1 MPVTINLRVLEQEEE
16 LHLAGDL
23 PVEEFGEDLR
33 DELMRFDAPLRYE
46 LDAQQQPDSFLV
58 TGTLETALACEC
70 ARCLKPF
77 RFPIELEH
85 FATLAELKGEDA
97 ITIEGEFG
105 DLTPLL
111 REDIYLGL
119 PVNPLCRPDCR
130 GLPEKASARDLRLE
144 ESPPDGS
151 SPWTALDQLKL

>member
-1 MPVTINLRVLEQEEE
+1 MPVYVNLRLLTEESVHLEGE
-16 LHLAGDL
+16 L
-23 PVEEFGEDLR
+23 PVAEFGADYR
-33 DELMRFDAPLRYE
+33 DEIIHFDQPLRYS
-46 LDAQQQPDSFLV
+46 LDVDRQPDGLLV
-58 TGTLETALACEC
+58 AGSLSTSVACEC

-144 ESPPDGS
+144 DSPPDGS

>member
-1 MPVTINLRVLEQEEE
+1 MPVYVNLRLVAEETVHLEGE
-16 LHLAGDL
+16 L
-23 PVEEFGEDLR
+23 PVAEFGADYH
-33 DELMRFDAPLRYE
+33 DEIIHFDQPLRYS
-46 LDAQQQPDSFLV
+46 LDVDRQPDGLLV
-58 TGTLETALACEC
+58 AGSLSTSVACEC
-70 ARCLKPF
+70 ARCLQPF

-85 FATLAELKGEDA
+85 FAALAELKGEEA

-119 PVNPLCRPDCR
+119 PANPLCRPDCR

-144 ESPPDGS
+144 GSPPDGS